1 MPGWRPELPA
11 PALSRAPA
19 TARQGSGASRGEQ
32 SAAPA
37 PAAARRVRRCGCGG
51 PICTLCGC
59 WRLLS
64 QGPADAVRAG
74 SPLPVSR
81 VPLSLRLQPSL
92 APRSLPAVCL
102 PWDAH
107 AAPSPSAYLVQR
119 HLRWLTGGT
128 HEAFWPWRTWG
139 PHTRVHT
146 RTHMHTHSHTHS
158 HTHMQSHAQTRTHMH
173 ALTFT
178 CKQPH
183 TVTCTHTH
191 VHTCTYT
198 VAHTVTR
205 TCSHMHTHAHTLTC
219 ICTKHLHAQ
228 SHTQSHVHTHAHPPT
243 HTHSHTCTHSHVHT
257 PPPRTHKRMRT
268 CVLESESQTSLQST
282 PGREKLFFQ
291 GPVLAAPCWTR
302 SPSGEN
308 VPAGLGPSLPHSG
321 QV

>member
-158 HTHMQSHAQTRTHMH
+158 HTHRHAHTCTHSHSHANSHTQSHALTHMYTH
-173 ALTFT
+173 A
-178 CKQPH
+178 H
-183 TVTCTHTH
+183 TQSHTQSHAHAVTCTHTH
-191 VHTCTYT
+191 
-198 VAHTVTR
+198 
-205 TCSHMHTHAHTLTC
+205 
-219 ICTKHLHAQ
+219 
-228 SHTQSHVHTHAHPPT
+228 
-243 HTHSHTCTHSHVHT
+243 THSHAYAQNTCTHSHTPKVTCTPMHT
-257 PPPRTHKRMRT
+257 HPHTFTHLYTQSRAHTPPRTHKRMRT

-291 GPVLAAPCWTR
+291 GPVLAAPCGTR

>member
-92 APRSLPAVCL
+92 APRSLPPVCL

-158 HTHMQSHAQTRTHMH
+158 HTHRHAHTCTHSHSHANSHTQSHALTHMYTH
-173 ALTFT
+173 AHTQSHTQSHAHAVT
-178 CKQPH
+178 CTHTHTHSHAYAQNTCTHSHTPKVTCTPMHTHPPTHIHTPVH
-183 TVTCTHTH
+183 TVTCTH
-191 VHTCTYT
+191 
-198 VAHTVTR
+198 
-205 TCSHMHTHAHTLTC
+205 
-219 ICTKHLHAQ
+219 
-228 SHTQSHVHTHAHPPT
+228 PPT
-243 HTHSHTCTHSHVHT
+243 HSQAHAHMCSREWKSDVTAVHAWE
-257 PPPRTHKRMRT
+257 R
-268 CVLESESQTSLQST
+268 
-282 PGREKLFFQ
+282 KLFFQ

>member
-146 RTHMHTHSHTHS
+146 RTHMHTHSHTHRHAHTCTHSHSHANS
-158 HTHMQSHAQTRTHMH
+158 HTQSHALTHMYTHTHTQSHTQSH
-173 ALTFT
+173 A
-178 CKQPH
+178 H
-183 TVTCTHTH
+183 AVTCTHTH
-191 VHTCTYT
+191 
-198 VAHTVTR
+198 
-205 TCSHMHTHAHTLTC
+205 
-219 ICTKHLHAQ
+219 
-228 SHTQSHVHTHAHPPT
+228 
-243 HTHSHTCTHSHVHT
+243 THSHAYAQNTCTHSHTPKVTCTPMHT
-257 PPPRTHKRMRT
+257 HPHTFTHLYTQSRAHTPPRTHKRMRT